1 MTAPPWAVLCWG
13 LLPFK
18 RVFSFPLLPNS
29 CSYDVMWSL
38 GLVLYY
44 YKALTYNI
52 KCIEAIAAVI
62 WYFSSSLSWPQRIW
76 VGWTLCPTP
85 LSLINQQEHVRTVFF
100 FILLLF
106 FLLVCHLLLATSSS
120 ASQSG
125 STSSPQTLKRQ
136 QVWTFLCH
144 CVKLKEKASVL
155 TLYRPSAV
163 VTVMHYSAKRLLFKE
178 NECKVL
184 QRLQTTERRM
194 RFKLG

>member
-1 MTAPPWAVLCWG
+1 MWLNKTEQNWIDTLESSGFFCFSWAIF
-13 LLPFK
+13 LLHYRDHRGSEWVELF
-18 RVFSFPLLPNS
+18 
-29 CSYDVMWSL
+29 
-38 GLVLYY
+38 
-44 YKALTYNI
+44 AL
-52 KCIEAIAAVI
+52 
-62 WYFSSSLSWPQRIW
+62 
-76 VGWTLCPTP
+76 
-85 LSLINQQEHVRTVFF
+85 LSLINQQEHFRTVFF

-163 VTVMHYSAKRLLFKE
+163 VTVMHYSAKCLLFKE

>member
-1 MTAPPWAVLCWG
+1 M
-13 LLPFK
+13 LLWFGVTQIK
-18 RVFSFPLLPNS
+18 FNQVELNWTELNWHSWVFWLFLLFRS
-29 CSYDVMWSL
+29 
-38 GLVLYY
+38 
-44 YKALTYNI
+44 
-52 KCIEAIAAVI
+52 
-62 WYFSSSLSWPQRIW
+62 YFSSSLSWPQRIW
-76 VGWTLCPTP
+76 VGWTLCPTL

-155 TLYRPSAV
+155 TLHRPSAV
-163 VTVMHYSAKRLLFKE
+163 VTVMHYSAKCLLFKA

-184 QRLQTTERRM
+184 QRLRRATDDWEEDEV
-194 RFKLG
+194 